1 MSKTRTVHMLLNNIN
16 TPQDL
21 KKIPVDKLP
30 QLAEEI
36 RQRIIEVV
44 CRTGGHLASSLGVVD
59 LTIALH
65 YCLNTPEDKIV
76 WDVGHQSYAHKIL
89 TSRNKEFE
97 FLRQYQGLSGF
108 PSKDESKYD
117 SFTTGHSS
125 TAVSLALGLACARDY
140 LPKEQYYKVAAVI
153 GDGSL
158 SGGLCFEGLNNA
170 GHLKKDLLVILNTNE
185 MSIAPNAGAL
195 SIYINKIIS
204 LPIYNRFRKSLEG
217 FVSSRIPKG
226 SRIIKLANKFE
237 EGLKGLFV
245 PGMLFEELGFRY
257 FGPLDGNNIN
267 ALIPTLKNILSINGP
282 VLLHVVTKKGK
293 GYLPAENDPVRFH
306 SAGPFEVE
314 TGKPV
319 SVSKSNTKTYTEFF
333 SEGIVNLARKNKNIV
348 AITAAMPEGTGL
360 DKFRD
365 AYPDRFFD
373 VGIAEEHA
381 VCFAAGLARQGLI
394 PVVAIY
400 STFLQR
406 AYDQIIEAVALQNLN
421 VVFVLD
427 RAGIVG
433 DDGATHQGIFDI
445 AYLRNIPNLVIMA
458 PKDGKELIGM
468 LDFAVKSGKP
478 ASIRYPKSLCP
489 EVFNNQSDFA
499 ALKLGKAEVLKEG
512 KDFAIISLGS
522 TVAASF
528 EAMQL
533 MEEKGFNG
541 TLINAR
547 FAKPLD
553 KALLEKIS
561 KGIKHIFTIEEGV
574 KDSGFGSAVMEVI
587 NKPVIRLGV
596 ENEFIPCGKREIFL
610 DKYGLTKEAIAEKIL
625 KTISSASALEE
636 VNING

>member
-1 MSKTRTVHMLLNNIN
+1 MLLENIN

-21 KKIPVDKLP
+21 KKLPVDKLP
-30 QLAEEI
+30 QLASEV

-108 PSKDESKYD
+108 PSKDESCYD
-117 SFTTGHSS
+117 PFTTGHSS

-185 MSIAPNAGAL
+185 MSIAPNAGAI

-267 ALIPTLKNILSINGP
+267 ALIPTLKNLLTIGGP
-282 VLLHVVTKKGK
+282 ILLHVVTKKGK
-293 GYLPAENDPVRFH
+293 GYLSAENDPVRFH
-306 SAGPFEVE
+306 SAGPFEIE
-314 TGKPV
+314 TGKPAP
-319 SVSKSNTKTYTEFF
+319 SLKNNAKTYTEFF
-333 SEGIVNLARKNKNIV
+333 SEGIVNLARENKNIT

-360 DKFRD
+360 DRFRD

-373 VGIAEEHA
+373 VGIAEAHA
-381 VCFAAGLARQGLI
+381 VCFAAGLAKQGLI
-394 PVVAIY
+394 PIVAIY

-445 AYLRNIPNLVIMA
+445 AYLRNIPNLVVMA

-468 LDFAVKSGKP
+468 LEFAVKLGKP
-478 ASIRYPKSLCP
+478 VSIRYPKDKIPNFKFQISNS
-489 EVFNNQSDFA
+489 EIQ
-499 ALKLGKAEVLKEG
+499 LGKAEVLTEG
-512 KDFAIISLGS
+512 KDFAIIALGS

-528 EAMQL
+528 EAL
-533 MEEKGFNG
+533 RLLEDKGLKG

-547 FAKPLD
+547 FVKPLD
-553 KALLEKIS
+553 KVLLEKIS
-561 KGIKHIFTIEEGV
+561 KEIKYIFTIEDGI
-574 KDSGFGSAVMEVI
+574 KNAGFGSAVMELI

-596 ENEFIPCGKREIFL
+596 EDEFIPCGKREIFL
-610 DKYGLTKEAIAEKIL
+610 DKYGLTKEAIAKKIAETIYPAVVIEKV
-625 KTISSASALEE
+625 K
-636 VNING
+636 VNG

>member
-1 MSKTRTVHMLLNNIN
+1 MLLENIN

-21 KKIPVDKLP
+21 KKLPVDQLP
-30 QLAEEI
+30 QLASEI
-36 RQRIIEVV
+36 RQRIINIV
-44 CRTGGHLASSLGVVD
+44 CGTGGHLASSLGVVD

-65 YCLNTPEDKIV
+65 YCLNTPDDKIV

-97 FLRQYQGLSGF
+97 SLRQYQGLSGF
-108 PSKDESKYD
+108 PSKDESLYD
-117 SFTTGHSS
+117 PFTTGHSS

-140 LPKEQYYKVAAVI
+140 LPKEKYYKVAAVI

-185 MSIAPNAGAL
+185 MSIAPNAGAI

-267 ALIPTLKNILSINGP
+267 VLVPTLKNLLTINGP

-306 SAGPFEVE
+306 SAGPFEIE

-319 SVSKSNTKTYTEFF
+319 PAPKSSAKAYTEFF
-333 SEGIVNLARKNKNIV
+333 SEGIVSLAKENKNIT

-373 VGIAEEHA
+373 VGIAEGHA
-381 VCFAAGLARQGLI
+381 VCFAAGLAKQGLI

-406 AYDQIIEAVALQNLN
+406 AYDQIIEAVALQKLS
-421 VVFVLD
+421 VIFILD

-458 PKDGKELIGM
+458 PKDGKELISM

-478 ASIRYPKSLCP
+478 VSIRYPKDKSP
-489 EVFNNQSDFA
+489 VTSYQSSVT
-499 ALKLGKAEVLKEG
+499 KIELGKAEILKEG
-512 KDFAIISLGS
+512 KDFAIIALGS

-528 EAMQL
+528 EALQL
-533 MEEKGFNG
+533 LENKGLKG
-541 TLINAR
+541 MLINAR
-547 FAKPLD
+547 FVKPLD
-553 KALLEKIS
+553 KLLLEKIS
-561 KGIKHIFTIEEGV
+561 KEIKHVFTIEDGI
-574 KDSGFGSAVMEVI
+574 KDGGFGSAVMESI
-587 NKPVIRLGV
+587 NRPVVRLGV
-596 ENEFIPCGKREIFL
+596 EDEFIPCGKREIFL
-610 DKYGLTKEAIAEKIL
+610 DKYGLTKEAIAKKIL
-625 KTISSASALEE
+625 GTISSGAVVEKVKA
-636 VNING
+636 ND